1 MTNQHGLSKES
12 TGSFEAINEE
22 ISDNVFPETQD
33 KEEPRKT
40 LSSECDSIWEQ
51 YKEFN

>member
-12 TGSFEAINEE
+12 TGSFEEVENE
-22 ISDNVFPETQD
+22 SDSVFPEVQN
-33 KEEPRKT
+33 KEETRKN
-40 LSSECDSIWEQ
+40 LPSECDSLWEQ